1 MCLKRIWVPMA
12 SIRIIESNECKWD
25 MLQCLARARGVS
37 SMCTDCSQQASLLRH
52 AIAAARALFPR
63 QFRNP
68 WPAPALNPKHSSAS
82 LWRNTGPLP
91 PINSPAQPAAQAAQ
105 FFQTLRR
112 GILRSGRPGG
122 AVMRLGPGEPG
133 AVHADT
139 QQSYSHSPQHSA
151 LGRSN
156 SRVRV
161 FLGS

>member
-1 MCLKRIWVPMA
+1 MNVSGICCSA
-12 SIRIIESNECKWD
+12 SPGPGGCP
-25 MLQCLARARGVS
+25 ARARTAPS
-37 SMCTDCSQQASLLRH
+37 RLRYSDTRSRP
-52 AIAAARALFPR
+52 ARALFPR